1 MWLRKFK
8 LAVVQ
13 REVET
18 IASLIDA
25 VPAFDTKEEAEE
37 AAYLIREALNLMQ
50 SLQDEND
57 RNLQQLRKNRK
68 FLEATRGESAKKLDI
83 TS

>member
-8 LAVVQ
+8 LAVIQ

-18 IASLIDA
+18 IASLIDE

-68 FLEATRGESAKKLDI
+68 FLEATRGESTKKLDI